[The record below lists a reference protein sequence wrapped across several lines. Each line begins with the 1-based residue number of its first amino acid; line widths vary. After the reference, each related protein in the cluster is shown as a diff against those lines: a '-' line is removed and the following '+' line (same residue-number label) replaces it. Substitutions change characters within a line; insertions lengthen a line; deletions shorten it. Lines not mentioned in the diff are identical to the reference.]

1 MGGEA
6 GEIACDPRGMTGIGP
21 TGQRP
26 QRSDAPR
33 GPVAEVPPPP
43 SAVERAHRMS
53 AANML
58 RSLVPLVVLCLAIAA
73 WVAFQRD
80 TGDPVREVDP
90 TGTLRLADDRASYDL
105 LVPMGLDDGYRPT
118 SVRTDAGQSADGA
131 PVTVQIG
138 YVTPSEKFAGFVI
151 SDAPESDAV
160 DRILDDATEEEDV
173 DLGGERWTRSTTVRG
188 ETALSRVV
196 DGVTVV
202 VSGSAGDEEL
212 AAVAAAVGPYS
223 G

>member
-1 MGGEA
+1 
-6 GEIACDPRGMTGIGP
+6 MTGIGP

-26 QRSDAPR
+26 LRPDEPR
-33 GPVAEVPPPP
+33 GSQDEVPPPP
-43 SAVERAHRMS
+43 SSAVERANRMS

-58 RSLVPLVVLCLAIAA
+58 RSLVPLVVICLAIAA
-73 WVAFQRD
+73 WVSFQRD

-105 LVPMGLDDGYRPT
+105 LVPTGLDEGYRPT
-118 SVRTDAGQSADGA
+118 SVRTDAGRAADGA
-131 PVTVQIG
+131 PVTLQIG

-151 SDAPESDAV
+151 SDAPESEAV
-160 DRILDDATEEEDV
+160 DRILDGSTEEEDV
-173 DLGGERWTRSTTVRG
+173 DLDGEQWTRSTTARG
-188 ETALSRVV
+188 ETALSRVT

-212 AAVAAAVGPYS
+212 ETVAGAVGPYP